1 MDGRDPAEEELMK
14 VSDADGWASFQTGQS
29 RDLPSIRQ
37 HSLGLHSSQVFLPI
51 FHLDS
56 NRDSF
61 QSSPTPTHPQTV
73 FGGRLT
79 LQLLSTFWNHDPGR
93 ELQTEWSGGGHHHHH
108 RKLFTPTSLSSS
120 PIGKPVPCL
129 PLSSLSVDVIRSS
142 ETTYFV
148 PRNSW
153 NAAVVAAIHSLVCR
167 KFQRRWGRWWKMEGL
182 VAEWKHDISM
192 HF

>member
-1 MDGRDPAEEELMK
+1 MLM
-14 VSDADGWASFQTGQS
+14 VG
-29 RDLPSIRQ
+29 LPSKQGRAGI
-37 HSLGLHSSQVFLPI
+37 SLPTPPSTLFGVAFIASLPSY
-51 FHLDS
+51 LDTK
-56 NRDSF
+56 RDSF

-93 ELQTEWSGGGHHHHH
+93 ELQTEWSRGGHHHHH

-167 KFQRRWGRWWKMEGL
+167 KF
-182 VAEWKHDISM
+182 
-192 HF
+192 

>member
-1 MDGRDPAEEELMK
+1 MK

-29 RDLPSIRQ
+29 RDLPPNSTVNTLRGCIHRKS
-37 HSLGLHSSQVFLPI
+37 SLLPSTWLPREI
-51 FHLDS
+51 
-56 NRDSF
+56 
-61 QSSPTPTHPQTV
+61 PTPTHPQTV

-79 LQLLSTFWNHDPGR
+79 LLLLSTFCNHDPGR
-93 ELQTEWSGGGHHHHH
+93 ELQTEGSGGGHHH

-153 NAAVVAAIHSLVCR
+153 NAAVVDAIHSLVCR
-167 KFQRRWGRWWKMEGL
+167 KFQRRRGVVEDGRVGGRMET
-182 VAEWKHDISM
+182 
-192 HF
+192 